1 MFMAQSRFARPVIP
15 ALVAAGLLLSACS
28 AGGSS
33 STGSTGSS
41 AGSNSTGSSATGAPA
56 TSGSTIAI
64 GVIAPATGPVAYPDI
79 EGAASGAV
87 RELNSSGGIDGH
99 PVKLDF
105 CDTAFNPNQEQ
116 SCARQMVADQV
127 IATAGDFTPASEP
140 QVIQILSAAGIPSIG
155 TWTFSSAG
163 TSSPYSYPFLD
174 NNFFNNAAQVDW
186 GMQAGG
192 KRVAE
197 VRVDIPSTSTWGTFV
212 GNAVKYLGGTL
223 TTSIAVPAT
232 ATDLA
237 SQAAAVLDSK
247 PDVVNINLSDSA
259 LVSLVN
265 NMDQLGYTGK
275 FVTTS
280 GTPTEADLKS
290 LGTRANQVL
299 FVSPFPPPSA
309 ASQISGINQFV
320 EAMAAESKAGGS
332 DAPVSTEYVR
342 AEALNAYVAVMAI
355 AKVADGAK
363 AVDAKSLQT
372 ALATASNVDLGGLI
386 PPWTPSKSLFSK
398 LPRISNG
405 QFFFVSW
412 DNGQPKLSSTTPT
425 DVTAIVKASYAG

>member
-1 MFMAQSRFARPVIP
+1 MPGTRWRFGAVIS

-28 AGGSS
+28 SSGDSKASSGGTTS
-33 STGSTGSS
+33 
-41 AGSNSTGSSATGAPA
+41 GA
-56 TSGSTIAI
+56 SGSTIEI

-79 EGAASGAV
+79 QGAASGAV
-87 RELNSSGGIDGH
+87 RALNSSGGIDGH
-99 PVKLDF
+99 PVKLVF
-105 CDTAFNPNQEQ
+105 CDTAFDPNKEQ
-116 SCARQMVADQV
+116 ACARQMVSDQV
-127 IATAGDFTPASEP
+127 IATAGDFTPAAEP
-140 QVIQILSAAGIPSIG
+140 QVIQILAAAGIPSVG

-163 TSSPYSYPFLD
+163 TGSPYSYPFLD
-174 NNFFNNAAQVDW
+174 NDFFDNAAQVDW

-212 GNAVKYLGGTL
+212 SNAVNHLGGTMA
-223 TTSIAVPAT
+223 TSIAVPST

-237 SQAAAVLDSK
+237 SQAAAVLASK

-265 NMDQLGYTGK
+265 NMDQLGYKGK

-290 LGTRANQVL
+290 LGSRADQVL

-309 ASQISGINQFV
+309 AAQIPGVEQFV
-320 EAMAAESKAGGS
+320 QAMAAERRAGDSNAPAS
-332 DAPVSTEYVR
+332 DQYVR
-342 AEALNAYVAVMAI
+342 AEAMNAYVAVMMI
-355 AKVADGAK
+355 AKVAAAAK
-363 AVDAKSLQT
+363 STDAKSLKS
-372 ALATASNVDLGGLI
+372 ALDAASNVDLGGLI
-386 PPWTPSKSLFSK
+386 PPWTPSRSLIGQ

-405 QFFFVSW
+405 RFFYVSW
-412 DNGQPKLSSTTPT
+412 NNGKPNLSSTTPT
-425 DVTAIVKASYAG
+425 NVTAIVKASYAG